1 MISRCLGPE
10 FGGAVGII
18 FSIANAVA
26 ASMYIVGFSETIRDL
41 LKVRPTHEAFFFKK
55 VHRVIRH
62 IRHIYHHNLCEVC
75 MYIYMH
81 VCKHVCICMHFKN
94 MHVCM

>member
-41 LKVRPTHEAFFFKK
+41 LKVRQILE
-55 VHRVIRH
+55 RH
-62 IRHIYHHNLCEVC
+62 FSAWCLPVLCEYNIIFV
-75 MYIYMH
+75 YI
-81 VCKHVCICMHFKN
+81 
-94 MHVCM
+94 